1 MSQDQ
6 VRVSVQVRVPPDVAF
21 AIFTDEIDQ
30 WWGRGPA
37 FRVAG
42 RSPGVLTIEPR
53 LGGRIFEQGAAGAPL
68 WEVGTVTAWEPPA
81 RLRFDWRSVTF
92 VAGESTEV
100 EVTFQ
105 AYGAG
110 TRVTVEHRGWA
121 AIRADHPVRHGEPPA
136 VFLRRMGGWWGSL
149 MTSLR
154 AHAGARDTL

>member
-1 MSQDQ
+1 MSQDR
-6 VRVSVQVRVPPDVAF
+6 VRVSVQVRVPPEVAF
-21 AIFTDEIDQ
+21 TVFTEEIDL

-53 LGGRIFEQGAAGAPL
+53 LGGRIFEHGADGAPL
-68 WEVGTVTAWEPPA
+68 WDVGVVTTWEPPV

-92 VAGESTEV
+92 EP
-100 EVTFQ
+100 
-105 AYGAG
+105 YGSG

-121 AIRADHPVRHGEPPA
+121 SIRADHPVRHGEPPDA
-136 VFLRRMGGWWGSL
+136 FLRRMGAWWGSL

-154 AHAGARDTL
+154 AHAGSRDTL